1 MLVQKYTRFFNTEHR
16 DVEPGVVIEEEGI
29 ALVYTKVNGRT
40 YVRPSTGA
48 AGEVFAGFSVSRNS
62 TPKYLPKILAGKLIP
77 DSGVIDLG
85 RIPLT
90 GQILVKVGG
99 VSGSVLEVSA
109 NEPVAGKVQLQ
120 GQKLFFFQG
129 TPADGSNPAVIG
141 DIGKE
146 VYVQFIYEP
155 TVAEA
160 RTIIGDG
167 PIGGLPSTNQERIGI
182 AARMEE
188 LGTTYYDASA
198 DWSGVFNPKLG
209 ADGRLT
215 TGGSGTTLQ
224 NVIVMETPVADPAS
238 YGALKLKVIAA

>member
-1 MLVQKYTRFFNTEHR
+1 MLVQKYTRFFGTEHR

-62 TPKYLPKILAGKLIP
+62 TPRYLPKVIAGRLVP

-99 VSGSVLEVSA
+99 NVLEISA
-109 NEPVAGKVQLQ
+109 NAPVEGKVQLQ

-129 TPADGSNPAVIG
+129 TPAEGANPAVIG

-160 RTIIGDG
+160 RTVIGDG
-167 PIGGLPSTNQERIGI
+167 PIGGLPSTNQERIGV
-182 AARMEE
+182 ATRMEE
-188 LGTTYYDASA
+188 LGTTYYDAAA
-198 DWSGVFNPKLG
+198 DWSGAFNPRLG
-209 ADGRLT
+209 ADGRVT
-215 TGGSGTTLQ
+215 TAGNGTILV
-224 NVIVMETPVADPAS
+224 NVVVMDTPVADPAS

>member
-16 DVEPGVVIEEEGI
+16 DVEPGVIIEEEGI
-29 ALVYTKVNGRT
+29 ALVWTKVNGRS

-62 TPKYLPKILAGKLIP
+62 TPRYLPRIIAGRLVP

-99 VSGSVLEVSA
+99 DVVEISA
-109 NEPVAGKVQLQ
+109 NAPVEGKVQLQ
-120 GQKLFFFQG
+120 GQKLYFFQG
-129 TPADGSNPAVIG
+129 TPAAGENAAVVG
-141 DIGKE
+141 DIGQE
-146 VYVQFIYEP
+146 VYIQFIYEP

-160 RTIIGDG
+160 RTVIGDG
-167 PIGGLPSTNQERIGI
+167 PIGGLPSTTQERIGI
-182 AARMEE
+182 AARMEL
-188 LGTTYYDASA
+188 LGTTYYDAGA
-198 DWSGVFNPKLG
+198 DWSGVFHPRLG

-215 TGGSGTTLQ
+215 TAGDGTLLT
-224 NVIVMETPVADPAS
+224 NVVVMDTPIADAAS
-238 YGALKLKVIAA
+238 YGALQLKVIAA

>member
-1 MLVQKYTRFFNTEHR
+1 MLVQKYTRFFGTEHR

-29 ALVYTKVNGRT
+29 ALVYTKVNGRS

-48 AGEVFAGFSVSRNS
+48 AGEIFAGFSVSRNS
-62 TPKYLPKILAGKLIP
+62 TPRYLPKVIAGRLVP

-90 GQILVKVGG
+90 GQILVKVA
-99 VSGSVLEVSA
+99 GSVVEISA
-109 NEPVAGKVQLQ
+109 NAPVEGKVQLQ

-160 RTIIGDG
+160 RTVIGDG
-167 PIGGLPSTNQERIGI
+167 PIGGLPSTNQERIGV
-182 AARMEE
+182 ATRMEE

-198 DWSGVFNPKLG
+198 DWSNAYNPRLG
-209 ADGRLT
+209 ADGRVT
-215 TGGSGTTLQ
+215 TAGNGTVLA
-224 NVIVMETPVADPAS
+224 NVVVMDVPVADPAS

>member
-1 MLVQKYTRFFNTEHR
+1 MLVQKYTRFFGTEHR

-48 AGEVFAGFSVSRNS
+48 ANEVFAGFSISRNS
-62 TPKYLPKILAGKLIP
+62 TPRYLPKIIAGRLVP

-90 GQILVKVGG
+90 GQILVKAGG
-99 VSGSVLEVSA
+99 DVLEISA
-109 NEPVAGKVQLQ
+109 NAPVAGKVQLQ

-129 TPADGSNPAVIG
+129 TPAAGSDPAVVG

-167 PIGGLPSTNQERIGI
+167 PIGGLPSTAQERIGV
-182 AARMEE
+182 ATRMEE
-188 LGTTYYDASA
+188 LATTYYDASA
-198 DWSGVFNPKLG
+198 DWASAFNPKLG

-215 TGGSGTTLQ
+215 TSGGGTILT
-224 NVIVMETPVADPAS
+224 NVIVMDTPVADPAS
-238 YGALKLKVIAA
+238 YGALKLKVINA